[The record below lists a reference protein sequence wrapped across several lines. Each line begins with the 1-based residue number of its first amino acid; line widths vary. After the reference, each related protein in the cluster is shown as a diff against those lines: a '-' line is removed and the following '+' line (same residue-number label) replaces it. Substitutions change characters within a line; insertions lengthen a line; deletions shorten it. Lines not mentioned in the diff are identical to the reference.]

1 MTVDSRVVSSSWMT
15 RSGLFSLT
23 SQTDERPPLHSFLL
37 PLPHALPI
45 LPPPLPLPHLPP
57 LPPDGPCEPLPL
69 VFLLPLDQPDLSPTS
84 QATLLICRY
93 TVTSRFWTVKKKNIF
108 GCYFSSYPWLFLCFS
123 SASGSAL
130 DQKTQNQLR
139 KVSPSS
145 STGSSKVDDGMTE
158 WLRVLEFCRDSGF

>member
-23 SQTDERPPLHSFLL
+23 SQTDERQTLHSFLH

-45 LPPPLPLPHLPP
+45 LPPPPLPLPHLPP

-69 VFLLPLDQPDLSPTS
+69 VFLLLLNQPDLSPTS

-93 TVTSRFWTVKKKNIF
+93 TVTSRFWTVKKTNILGF
-108 GCYFSSYPWLFLCFS
+108 TLVHFLDFSCVFLRRLVLPWIKRP
-123 SASGSAL
+123 
-130 DQKTQNQLR
+130 KT
-139 KVSPSS
+139 S
-145 STGSSKVDDGMTE
+145 
-158 WLRVLEFCRDSGF
+158 